1 MEAEELDEFVAILLT
16 NGFIEGKK
24 GSFSNGEV
32 MFVVYGLGPYKV
44 NVRRK
49 LERKSITGER
59 VKKMAPSSLERV
71 IDMIPDPVR
80 EFIFYTMD
88 SFHSEHIGFVVKEK
102 IGIGMINPRGLS
114 SLDIVY
120 K

>member
-1 MEAEELDEFVAILLT
+1 MEIEEVDEFVTILLT

-32 MFVVYGLGPYKV
+32 SFIIYGLGPYKV
-44 NVRRK
+44 NVRK
-49 LERKSITGER
+49 LLERKSITGEN

-80 EFIFYTMD
+80 EYIFYTMD
-88 SFHSEHIGFVVKEK
+88 SFHSEHIGFIVKES
-102 IGIGMINPRGLS
+102 IGIGMINPRGLTS
-114 SLDIVY
+114 MNIVY